1 MRKNVYSFLAL
12 AAAALLVPS
21 CSNNDSDNSQ
31 AEAAKYITVSPTI
44 GQMTRLVTNS
54 DGSQDFANG
63 DKISVYAWTGTATGL
78 ENMVVNGSIN
88 TYDGTSKWTASPQ
101 MLWKDMTTPHY
112 FLSVYP
118 ARTITSFAD
127 DPYTLDVNDV
137 EGSDMLVATN
147 LTGLTATSNPVDLT
161 FNHVMAKLI
170 VNLSFRNQWNDG
182 SSTSPVIPTVESVTA
197 TAMTEATVNYVTAD
211 GTEVTPTGTATDIA
225 LPATTANTKYTAIM
239 VPQTGFNTIKITI
252 DGKAYTFTHTED
264 IPLAS
269 GKYTTV
275 NLIVG
280 RDQIDVGTVSIND
293 WQEGSNITGGEAQ
306 AD

>member
-1 MRKNVYSFLAL
+1 MRKNIYSFLAL
-12 AAAALLVPS
+12 AAAALLAAS

-54 DGSQDFANG
+54 DGSQSFANG

-118 ARTITSFAD
+118 ARTITSFAA

-170 VNLSFRNQWNDG
+170 VKLSFRNQWG
-182 SSTSPVIPTVESVTA
+182 GTPTVESVTA
-197 TAMTEATVNYVTAD
+197 TATDEATVNYLAAS
-211 GTEVTPTGTATDIA
+211 GSTEVTAVSKTNNEIA

-293 WQEGSNITGGEAQ
+293 WEEGKSITGGEAQ

>member
-1 MRKNVYSFLAL
+1 MRRNVYSFLAL
-12 AAAALLVPS
+12 AAAALLAAS

-44 GQMTRLVTNS
+44 GQMSRVTS
-54 DGSQDFANG
+54 ADDGTPQKFESG

-118 ARTITSFAD
+118 ARTITSFAA
-127 DPYTLDVNDV
+127 DPYTLDVNNV
-137 EGSDMLVATN
+137 EGSDLLVATN

-170 VNLSFRNQWNDG
+170 VKLSFRNQWG
-182 SSTSPVIPTVESVTA
+182 GTPTVESVTA
-197 TAMTEATVNYVTAD
+197 TATDEATVNYLAAS
-211 GTEVTPTGTATDIA
+211 GSTEVTAVSKTNNEIA

-252 DGKAYTFTHTED
+252 DGKAYTFTHTAD

-280 RDQIDVGTVSIND
+280 RDKIDVGTVSIND
-293 WQEGSNITGGEAQ
+293 WEEGKSITGGEAQ